1 MATQE
6 PYKLQV
12 AKGDVEGATP
22 VYVWGVNPQINA
34 DVEETIMWTI
44 DASRVLQPYP
54 SSAQTMYLSSGSA
67 SDDGDSGDQNGIRT
81 MRLEGLNEN
90 YELVSEDITMQ
101 GRTQVATANTY
112 LRVFKMEAL
121 TVGSNGHQAG
131 DIYLADS
138 GATNGVPTGTYYLRI
153 DNALQASDNQ
163 SSAAIYTVP
172 AGHTLYIDLIQ
183 FKTAIRA
190 NVTTRG
196 LVNFVTRAYNSDV
209 WVSLYKHALRT
220 TLLDAPFSRPLAIPE
235 KTDIEC
241 RGTIDGTGS
250 NDISAS
256 FTGLLVKN

>member
-1 MATQE
+1 MATLE

-22 VYVWGVNPQINA
+22 IFVWGVNPQINS
-34 DVEETIMWTI
+34 DVEETIMWTLS
-44 DASRVLQPYP
+44 DRVLQPYP
-54 SSAQTMYLSSGSA
+54 SSAQTMYISSTSGN
-67 SDDGDSGDQNGIRT
+67 DDGDSGVQNGIRT
-81 MRLEGLNEN
+81 LRVTGLDGDYN
-90 YELVSEDITMQ
+90 LISEDVTMQ

-121 TVGSNGHQAG
+121 TVGSNGHQVG
-131 DIYLADS
+131 DIYIADS
-138 GATNGVPTGTYYLRI
+138 GATSGLPDGTHYLRI
-153 DNALQASDNQ
+153 DNSLQFSDNQ
-163 SSAAIYTVP
+163 TGAAIYTVP
-172 AGHTLYIDLIQ
+172 AGHTLYVDLIQ

-190 NVTTRG
+190 NVTIRG
-196 LVNFVTRAYNSDV
+196 LVNFVTRAYNSGV
-209 WVSLYKHALRT
+209 WVSLYKHSLRT

-241 RGTIDGTGS
+241 RGTIDGTGT

>member
-1 MATQE
+1 MATLE

-12 AKGDVEGATP
+12 AKGQVEGATP
-22 VYVWGVNPQINA
+22 IFVWAVNPQIRG
-34 DVEETIMWTI
+34 DIEETIMWT
-44 DASRVLQPYP
+44 DGLRVVQPYP
-54 SSAQTMYLSSGSA
+54 SSAQTMYLSSA
-67 SDDGDSGDQNGIRT
+67 SGNDDGDSGVQTGIRT
-81 MRLEGLNEN
+81 MRITGLDGDYN
-90 YELVSEDITMQ
+90 LVSEDITMQ
-101 GRTQVATANTY
+101 GRTQAATANTY

-121 TVGSNGHQAG
+121 TVGSNGHQFG

-138 GATNGVPTGTYYLRI
+138 GATSGVPTGTYYLRI
-153 DNALQASDNQ
+153 DNSLQAPDNQ
-163 SSAAIYTVP
+163 SAAAIYTVP

-196 LVNFVTRAYNSDV
+196 LVNFVTRAYNSDA
-209 WVSLYKHALRT
+209 WVSLYKHALRS